1 MLNLYFV
8 LLINFSFIK
17 LLNILV
23 AINESFTFFEQ
34 NKANYQEN
42 IAYIVILMK
51 YLKHF
56 KDILHNCASKLM

>member
-8 LLINFSFIK
+8 LLIHFSFIK

-23 AINESFTFFEQ
+23 ATNESFTFFEQ
-34 NKANYQEN
+34 NKTNYQEN

-51 YLKHF
+51 
-56 KDILHNCASKLM
+56 